1 MRPSTYNNIEQH
13 YNMFHLP
20 TSLPLHPDLTY
31 KLDALSNYRPDE
43 LQRLKAKRLSHHIKA
58 LTYLFLMLPS
68 TNFKLLK
75 ELLELL
81 HDVARQQD
89 VNKMTAYNLGVM
101 FAPHLLWPRYVSLAS
116 DQIIKQVHTCTY
128 V

>member
-1 MRPSTYNNIEQH
+1 MIIPISAG
-13 YNMFHLP
+13 
-20 TSLPLHPDLTY
+20 LTY
-31 KLDALSNYRPDE
+31 KLDCLPNLRPDE
-43 LQRLKAKRLSHHIKA
+43 LQRLKAKRLCDHITA

-81 HDVARQQD
+81 HDVARQND

-101 FAPHLLWPRYVSLAS
+101 FAPHLLWPRYVSPYQGS
-116 DQIIKQVHTCTY
+116 
-128 V
+128 